1 MINTINQYNA
11 LVNIVFNYLTEEK
24 KLRVDEIISIQLT
37 EDNTT
42 LKINYT
48 NVSFG
53 YIYYEY
59 EEILIN
65 DLNNNHNETDIE
77 DN

>member
-1 MINTINQYNA
+1 MINTINQYNT
-11 LVNIVFNYLTEEK
+11 LVNIVINYLTKEK